1 MARIGIRRAGWI
13 VLAIATGVGGYAAG
27 SRRSQQALVA
37 SLQIEAAGNLTQ
49 RIEVLSLLRMGNVPT
64 AIANLESEAD
74 QLTQSIAL
82 NPGADQRVL
91 AYVKTYLTV
100 APPSPSRAKELSPL
114 LDGVPTLDPSK
125 CKTALRALLLSA
137 KSGSAEQHK

>member
-1 MARIGIRRAGWI
+1 
-13 VLAIATGVGGYAAG
+13 
-27 SRRSQQALVA
+27 
-37 SLQIEAAGNLTQ
+37 
-49 RIEVLSLLRMGNVPT
+49 MGNVPT